1 MYIYGGM
8 DKGGISQ
15 QLWAYNFTTS
25 LWKEVQL
32 KVYKNECF
40 TEILISTYLFYEY
53 FYRIYII
60 WKTISY
66 ILTNI
71 HEIPVTL
78 K

>member
-15 QLWAYNFTTS
+15 QLWAYNFSTS

-60 WKTISY
+60 
-66 ILTNI
+66 
-71 HEIPVTL
+71 
-78 K
+78 